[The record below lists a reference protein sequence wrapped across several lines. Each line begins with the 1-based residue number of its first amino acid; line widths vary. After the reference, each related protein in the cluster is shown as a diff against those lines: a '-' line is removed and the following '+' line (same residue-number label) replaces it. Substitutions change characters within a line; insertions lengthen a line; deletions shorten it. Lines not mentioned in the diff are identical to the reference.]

1 MERQRLEMHKKL
13 NEMFKTYFDAKT
25 TTADDE
31 ALGSAEYIMFSRK
44 LCEISNKTLAQDKE
58 LNELREAAIKS
69 TKDDKPVSFDSF
81 HQFKKYK
88 QKMRDQGRDNGS
100 LIVSIP
106 NLNGK
111 KLKITKHKK
120 PVVDSNTILDQELDL
135 LPKDKPTLQARVI
148 NREFAGF
155 FWKKSRI
162 LSNPKISKTS

>member
-1 MERQRLEMHKKL
+1 
-13 NEMFKTYFDAKT
+13 
-25 TTADDE
+25 
-31 ALGSAEYIMFSRK
+31 
-44 LCEISNKTLAQDKE
+44 
-58 LNELREAAIKS
+58 
-69 TKDDKPVSFDSF
+69 
-81 HQFKKYK
+81 
-88 QKMRDQGRDNGS
+88 MRDQGRDNGS

-155 FWKKSRI
+155 FSKKVKFWVTRKSVKLANNDEERTVLADGQQAPAAEKPSENEKEEEETKEKEKPDI
-162 LSNPKISKTS
+162 KKPSIKWSDLIYRDPCKHWCQTTQRWLTSFPVWSQPTF